1 MEEKPFTVAI
11 KYTLEK
17 KFFTVATFEDLW
29 VVFFSDRV
37 TKLVA
42 YLICISPLWIFG
54 EDKAN

>member
-11 KYTLEK
+11 KHTLEK
-17 KFFTVATFEDLW
+17 TFFTVATFEDLR

-37 TKLVA
+37 RKLLA
-42 YLICISPLWIFG
+42 YLICISPLWIFR